1 MKNYL
6 LFGPPGAGKG
16 TQSKKLCEK
25 FNLVH
30 ISTGD
35 IIREEQAKGTKI
47 GKLADQLI
55 DKGNFLPD
63 DIVIELV
70 KTKIIENPKANGF
83 LFDGFPRTV
92 KQAKILD
99 EFLHFRKTP
108 IVGVIKLNVESH
120 VLAERIVKRG
130 QEHGRKDDTRE
141 VFMTRFNLY
150 NQETLPILDYFKG
163 RGKILDIDGDRNV
176 DEVSNEIFNLIEA

>member
-25 FNLVH
+25 FNLIH

-35 IIREEQAKGTKI
+35 IIREEQAKGSKI

-55 DKGNFLPD
+55 NKGNFLPD
-63 DIVIELV
+63 DMVIELV
-70 KTKIIENPKANGF
+70 KNKIIENSDADGF

-99 EFLHFRKTP
+99 EFLHIRKTP
-108 IVGVIKLNVESH
+108 IIGVIKLNVQSH
-120 VLAERIVKRG
+120 ILVERIVRRG
-130 QEHGRKDDTRE
+130 EQSGRPDDTRE

-150 NQETLPILDYFKG
+150 NQETLPILDYFNG
-163 RGKILDIDGDRNV
+163 RGKIIEINGEEDEINV
-176 DEVSNEIFNLIEA
+176 TKEIFNSIEI